1 MSAAER
7 REHEDATCKM
17 VGSPFLLAI
26 SRPADVTEVHRL
38 WWGVRIARQQET
50 DASIAARAD
59 IKCLYDKP

>member
-1 MSAAER
+1 
-7 REHEDATCKM
+7 M